1 MNGQVVYPP
10 FNGDY
15 SHQQHRH
22 LHYYH
27 VPPHAWPHGPSVN
40 TAQPGIAVASAHSHP
55 QPHSHHQNMANYCNL
70 YHPPPHYYNPYS
82 ADQRVGYYPTLP
94 SYHNHH
100 RTLPPSPR
108 AALPPL
114 IPPGLTMPRKA
125 ALKVPDDTVV
135 EVPSSPSSNEHMH
148 QYWRGR
154 LAPLPGYSSPT
165 ELLPMK
171 DVNPEARISDSETP
185 DDPILLPPMS
195 FFGSNFS
202 RSVQKSP
209 ISPSFKL
216 ENNEKNNDC
225 PKSPKQFQFDKY
237 AECYIPIYLRK
248 IQKELHRMIP
258 LPPMAVFPSPSYIES
273 FLVPIVKSKLTES
286 QNLALLSGAPIPSKQ
301 TVAPL
306 DVDSYHEHWTS
317 LLRWELDAMAL
328 QKEQVVLWKLG
339 VKIAVWQ
346 NAEFVLYVPNIRENH
361 PRLEVGDLVH
371 MREVLEDTQTGS
383 NRAVEGRVVTL
394 RKREGLIHIHS
405 PPLQKHIETF
415 VPLTST
421 TKLENNLAVYG
432 PEDHIPL
439 SFNVSFMA
447 NARAL
452 CLMENAAKTVFD
464 VLVSKVKGINLAQQW
479 IFPEIEHWD
488 VPSIVLQHGV
498 IGDEEWV
505 DKNLNVEQ
513 RRAVSSIALYQ
524 SPVPHLIS
532 GPPGTGKTRTVVEAV
547 LQTLRVQPEAC
558 ILLCAPSNPATDTL
572 VSRLQPHLQQDE
584 MLRLNDPNRTFA
596 EVPSAIMPYCY
607 VEDDKFALPPWQKL
621 MKYRVVVTCCLD
633 ASILVGAH
641 CTNMALMKLEEELA
655 HSLHPRRKVVLQVVQ
670 PHWTHLLIDEAAQ
683 GSEPELLIPISVVL
697 PPPCDE
703 PLAKITFTPQLALCG
718 DINQLGPIVFSDDAR
733 SAELEV
739 SLLERLFERPL
750 YMARTHSEL
759 ALNSH
764 ASRRPP
770 YTKLVKNYRS
780 HPVILMPSSA
790 IFYDDTLQPHATN
803 GKIRWS
809 ELTNP
814 DWPLK
819 FIGCDAEERS
829 TDERASW
836 SNPGEI
842 VQVVRVIKSML
853 EDPQQSDPPL
863 QAREIG
869 VMAAWRE
876 QVWKLREQL
885 RREGLSAVDV
895 GTVEDYQ
902 GRESRVII
910 ISCVRSNPR
919 FLEEDARKGLGIMNE
934 RKRMN
939 VAITRAKELLVVVGN
954 GVLLQHDP
962 YWRAFLQFALRNK
975 LYSGPELYLE
985 MDGNYISRLESKYI
999 ESGTGSVTFD
1009 LEEQGVLFAG
1019 GVAREVL
1026 RE

>member
-1 MNGQVVYPP
+1 MAQ
-10 FNGDY
+10 
-15 SHQQHRH
+15 
-22 LHYYH
+22 YYN
-27 VPPHAWPHGPSVN
+27 V
-40 TAQPGIAVASAHSHP
+40 
-55 QPHSHHQNMANYCNL
+55 
-70 YHPPPHYYNPYS
+70 YHPPPPQYYHYPGMAYHP
-82 ADQRVGYYPTLP
+82 DPTTLP
-94 SYHNHH
+94 GYHSHH

-108 AALPPL
+108 ASLPPL
-114 IPPGLTMPRKA
+114 LPPGLPMPKKTV
-125 ALKVPDDTVV
+125 LNVPENAV
-135 EVPSSPSSNEHMH
+135 ETPSSPSKDLMH

-154 LAPLPGYSSPT
+154 LAPLPGYCSPT

-171 DVNPEARISDSETP
+171 DVNCETAISDSETP
-185 DDPILLPPMS
+185 DEPILLPPMS

-202 RSVQKSP
+202 RTVQKSP
-209 ISPSFKL
+209 ISPSSKL
-216 ENNEKNNDC
+216 SDNEKTNEVRGFC

-248 IQKELHRMIP
+248 IQKELHRMTP
-258 LPPMAVFPSPSYIES
+258 LPPMPVFPSPSYIES
-273 FLVPIVKSKLTES
+273 FLLPVVKSRLDAS
-286 QNLALLSGAPIPSKQ
+286 QNLSLLSEPPISSKD
-301 TVAPL
+301 TLPL
-306 DVDSYHEHWTS
+306 LNFDSYHEHWMS

-328 QKEQVVLWKLG
+328 QKEQVVLWRLG
-339 VKIAVWQ
+339 VKVAVWQ
-346 NAEFVLYVPNIRENH
+346 NAEFVLSVPNIRENH

-371 MREVLEDTQTGS
+371 MREVLEDKQTGS

-394 RKREGLIHIHS
+394 RKREGLIRKVLPIFTQGRNILTHPALDIHS
-405 PPLQKHIETF
+405 PPLQKHIQTF
-415 VPLTST
+415 VPLTSA

-452 CLMENAAKTVFD
+452 CLMENAAKAVSD
-464 VLVSKVKGINLAQQW
+464 VLVSKVKGTNLAQQW
-479 IFPEIEHWD
+479 IFPEIETWD

-505 DKNLNVEQ
+505 DKNLNAEQ
-513 RRAVSSIALYQ
+513 RRAVSSISLYQ

-572 VSRLQPHLQQDE
+572 VSRLQPHLLQDE

-607 VEDDKFALPPWQKL
+607 VEDDKFALPPWKKL
-621 MKYRVVVTCCLD
+621 MEYRVVVTSCVD
-633 ASILVGAH
+633 ASILVGAQ
-641 CTNMALMKLEEELA
+641 CTNMTLMAMEAEVSSA
-655 HSLHPRRKVVLQVVQ
+655 LHPRRKVVLQAVQ

-703 PLAKITFTPQLALCG
+703 PISKMTFTPQLALCG

-739 SLLERLFERPL
+739 SLLERLFERAL
-750 YMARTHSEL
+750 YTARTHSEL
-759 ALNSH
+759 ALRSH

-780 HPVILMPSSA
+780 HPVILMPPSA
-790 IFYDDTLQPHATN
+790 IFYDDTLQPHASN
-803 GKIRWS
+803 GIIRWS
-809 ELTNP
+809 ELSTP

-819 FIGCDAEERS
+819 FIGCDAEEQS

-836 SNPGEI
+836 FNPGEI
-842 VQVVRVIKSML
+842 KEVVRVIKSL
-853 EDPQQSDPPL
+853 LADPEQSDPPL
-863 QAREIG
+863 RAAEIG

-876 QVWKLREQL
+876 QVWKLREHL

-919 FLEEDARKGLGIMNE
+919 FLEEDSRKGLGMMNE

-954 GVLLQHDP
+954 GALLQRDP

-975 LYSGPELYLE
+975 LYSGPKLHLEL
-985 MDGNYISRLESKYI
+985 DGNYISRLESKFI

-1009 LEEQGVLFAG
+1009 LEEQGMLFAG

-1026 RE
+1026 ME